1 MEASRSSTMTIVDAL
16 SVSNQKTLDA
26 IAKIGEQ
33 IKTTNDSANKID
45 EAIQIITSIAE
56 ETNLLSLNASIEAA
70 RAGDQGKGFAVV
82 ANQIQKLAEQSNDS
96 ATQIDAITNEL
107 IHDSMTAV
115 ETMQEV
121 RDVMERQSD
130 KMVKTNDVFQ
140 EVNVG
145 VENAL
150 NGVVHITDRTEGL
163 DESRSRVID
172 VVQSLSAIAQQNA
185 AGSEETS
192 ASVTEMGDTLKNIS
206 ENATRLKDIA
216 YQLDQSI
223 RSIKI

>member
-1 MEASRSSTMTIVDAL
+1 M
-16 SVSNQKTLDA
+16 
-26 IAKIGEQ
+26 
-33 IKTTNDSANKID
+33 
-45 EAIQIITSIAE
+45 
-56 ETNLLSLNASIEAA
+56 NASIEAA
-70 RAGDQGKGFAVV
+70 RAGEQGRGFAVV
-82 ANQIQKLAEQSNDS
+82 ALQIQKLAEQSNDS

-172 VVQSLSAIAQQNA
+172 VVRSLSSIAQQNA

-206 ENATRLKDIA
+206 ENATQLKDIA